1 MDLRRAS
8 RAPTGIARRFR
19 NARRLHA
26 ERRFQTA
33 LRFDATAPAL
43 LLSPHWDDAVF
54 DCWALLRSDDDL
66 TVVNVFAGTPS
77 AGRLTRWDR
86 VTGASDSNTRAHE
99 RIAEDKQALAQ
110 AGRSAVNL
118 PLLDAEYRE
127 PGPAPS
133 LSDIDRALTERVR
146 LTSRVYAPAGLGTNA
161 DHKLVRWY
169 SRTLMSAGIPVSLY
183 ADLPYCVVHGWPH
196 WVDGSERDP
205 HRDVDAFWRT
215 FLTDVPELEE
225 LRRARVKRLDDEDAT
240 AKLAAMRIY
249 GTQFS
254 SLDSGGAGVLS
265 NPAIHRFEVI
275 WDLDRRS
282 DTSRSESRPAQT
294 IERDRSTELT

>member
-33 LRFDATAPAL
+33 LRFDATAPPL

-77 AGRLTRWDR
+77 VGRLTRWDR
-86 VTGASDSNTRAHE
+86 VTGAEDSNARAHE
-99 RIAEDKQALAQ
+99 RIAEDKQALAR
-110 AGRSAVNL
+110 AGRSAINL

-133 LSDIDRALTERVR
+133 LSDIDRALTEKVHS
-146 LTSRVYAPAGLGTNA
+146 TSRVYAPAGLGTNA

-169 SRTLMSAGIPVSLY
+169 TRTLMSTGMPVSLY

-215 FLTDVPELEE
+215 FLGDVPELEE
-225 LRRARVKRLDDEDAT
+225 LHRARVERLDDEDAA
-240 AKLAAMRIY
+240 AKLAAMRTY
-249 GTQFS
+249 STQFS
-254 SLDSGGAGVLS
+254 SLDSGAAGILS
-265 NPAIHRFEVI
+265 NPAIHRFEVT
-275 WDLDRRS
+275 WNLDTRS
-282 DTSRSESRPAQT
+282 DTPDSESGSARATVGDRPAQPT
-294 IERDRSTELT
+294 

>member
-8 RAPTGIARRFR
+8 RAPAGIARRFR

-33 LRFDATAPAL
+33 LRFDATAPPL

-54 DCWALLRSDDDL
+54 DCWTLLSGEGDL

-86 VTGASDSNTRAHE
+86 VTGASDSNARARE
-99 RIAEDKQALAQ
+99 RIAEDNEALSKT
-110 AGRSAVNL
+110 GRSAVNL

-127 PGPAPS
+127 PGPDPS
-133 LSDIDRALTERVR
+133 LSDIDRALTERVH
-146 LTSRVYAPAGLGTNA
+146 LASRVYAPAGLGTNA
-161 DHKLVRWY
+161 DHKLVRRY
-169 SRTLMSAGIPVSLY
+169 SRTLMSTGIPVSLY

-225 LRRARVKRLDDEDAT
+225 LRRARVERLDDEHAA

-254 SLDSGGAGVLS
+254 SLDSGAAGVLS

-275 WDLDRRS
+275 WNLDRRS
-282 DTSRSESRPAQT
+282 NTPGSDSAQP
-294 IERDRSTELT
+294 R

>member
-19 NARRLHA
+19 SARRLHA

-33 LRFDATAPAL
+33 LRFDATAPSL

-54 DCWALLRSDDDL
+54 DCWALLSSADDL
-66 TVVNVFAGTPS
+66 TVVNVFAGEPG

-86 VTGASDSNTRAHE
+86 VTGASDSNTRARE
-99 RIAEDKQALAQ
+99 RIAEDDQALAQ

-133 LSDIDRALTERVR
+133 LSDIDRALIERVQ

-169 SRTLMSAGIPVSLY
+169 ARALVNFGIPVSLY

-196 WVDGSERDP
+196 WVDGSKRDP
-205 HRDVDAFWRT
+205 HRDVDAFWLT
-215 FLTDVPELEE
+215 FLTDVPELAQ
-225 LRRARVKRLDDEDAT
+225 LRDAQVERLDDERAA
-240 AKLAAMRIY
+240 AKLAAMRAY
-249 GTQFS
+249 STQFS
-254 SLDSGGAGVLS
+254 SLDSGAAGVLS
-265 NPAIHRFEVI
+265 NPAIHRFEVL
-275 WDLDRRS
+275 WDLDRASTSS
-282 DTSRSESRPAQT
+282 DRGRPTVAARGVT
-294 IERDRSTELT
+294 GLPAP

>member
-1 MDLRRAS
+1 MDFRRAS

-33 LRFDATAPAL
+33 LRFDPKAPPL

-54 DCWALLRSDDDL
+54 DCWALLTSDDDP
-66 TVVNVFAGTPS
+66 TVVNVFAGIPI

-86 VTGASDSNTRAHE
+86 VTGASDSNTRARE
-99 RIAEDKQALAQ
+99 RISEDNEALTQ
-110 AGRSAVNL
+110 AGCSAVNL

-146 LTSRVYAPAGLGTNA
+146 LASRVFAPAGLGTNA

-169 SRTLMSAGIPVSLY
+169 SRTMMGTGMPVSLY

-196 WVDGSERDP
+196 WVDGSKRDP

-215 FLTDVPELEE
+215 FLADVPELER
-225 LRRARVKRLDDEDAT
+225 LRDARVERLDDERAA

-249 GTQFS
+249 STQFS
-254 SLDSGGAGVLS
+254 SLDSGAAGVLS

-275 WDLDRRS
+275 WDLDR
-282 DTSRSESRPAQT
+282 TRP
-294 IERDRSTELT
+294 

>member
-1 MDLRRAS
+1 MS

-26 ERRFQTA
+26 ERHFQTA
-33 LRFDATAPAL
+33 LRFDATAPPL

-54 DCWALLRSDDDL
+54 DCWALLKSDDDL
-66 TVVNVFAGTPS
+66 TIVNVFAGTPS

-86 VTGASDSNTRAHE
+86 VTGASDSNARARE
-99 RIAEDKQALAQ
+99 RITEDKQALAQ
-110 AGRSAVNL
+110 VGRSAVNL

-133 LSDIDRALTERVR
+133 LSDIDRALTEKVR

-169 SRTLMSAGIPVSLY
+169 SRTLMSTGMPISLY

-215 FLTDVPELEE
+215 FLTDVPELE
-225 LRRARVKRLDDEDAT
+225 LRRARVERLDDQQAA

-254 SLDSGGAGVLS
+254 SLDSGAAGVLS

-282 DTSRSESRPAQT
+282 DTAGSESCPAQT
-294 IERDRSTELT
+294 IEHDLSTEQT